1 MTPELALTLIETAIP
16 RNAESWADV
25 GAGTG
30 TFTHALAELLG
41 PSGVVYAVDHDP
53 GALRELRRLEARR
66 VDRQRARIVVLEG
79 DFTSIALPEV
89 DGVLAAN
96 ALHFVPMNAQASVL
110 ARLAATL
117 HPGGRVVVI
126 EYDREQGN
134 RWVPFPISRKRLAQ
148 LSREAGLEAPRFT
161 GSAPSDF
168 AGEMYVATLAPGEQ
182 GSRDRAASESR

>member
-1 MTPELALTLIETAIP
+1 MTAEEALTLIEPAIP
-16 RNAESWADV
+16 RTAGSWADI

-41 PSGVVYAVDHDP
+41 PSGVVYAVDRDP
-53 GALRELRRLEARR
+53 GALHELRQLEAPG
-66 VDRQRARIVVLEG
+66 VDRQKARIVVLEG

-96 ALHFVPMNAQASVL
+96 ALHFVPVNAQASVL
-110 ARLAATL
+110 TRLAAAL
-117 HPGGRVVVI
+117 RARGRVVVI

-134 RWVPFPISRKRLAQ
+134 PWVPFPISRTRLAR
-148 LSREAGLEAPRFT
+148 LAREAGIEAPRFI

-168 AGEMYVATLAPGEQ
+168 GGEMYVATLALGE
-182 GSRDRAASESR
+182 RDL